1 MTEWVRAKRIVSQTG
16 RQWVDIETREAGH
29 SRFVET
35 TVILMD
41 NEDFPTLTH
50 FSGIYVNA
58 QMAEQDAKQMLPWLG
73 AEKIPD

>member
-1 MTEWVRAKRIVSQTG
+1 MQTVRSEFSRAATAGRDGAQMTEWVRAKRIVSQTG

-35 TVILMD
+35 TVIFVD

-58 QMAEQDAKQMLPWLG
+58 
-73 AEKIPD
+73 

>member
-35 TVILMD
+35 TVIFVD

-58 QMAEQDAKQMLPWLG
+58 
-73 AEKIPD
+73 